1 MRIVTVLGARPQFVK
16 AAVLSSAIRGRS
28 SAGADLQE
36 SIIHTG
42 QHYDPEMS
50 QAFFDELNI
59 PAPRFNLHVGS
70 GSHGEMTAQ
79 MLAGIENILLRERP
93 EVVLV
98 YGDTNSTLAG
108 ALAAVKLHIPVAH
121 VEAGLR
127 SFNLRMPEEVNR
139 VLTDRIAEILFCPT
153 EAAVLNL
160 RNEGRSTGVFLVGDI
175 MYDAALMY
183 GNLAN
188 RRSSIMERLQLEPR
202 QFFLATIHRAEN
214 TDDPNRFDAIL
225 SALETLAQGD
235 YPVVWPVHPRTRP
248 LIQARGWPSTL
259 SGLRLIDPLPYLDMV
274 RLEKTARVILT
285 DSGGVQKE
293 AYFHGVPCV
302 TLRDE
307 TEWVETVAHGWNQV
321 VGTDPAAILHAV
333 ANAKTGTPIAD
344 YGDGHAADAILDRLL
359 EFHHAAG

>member
-1 MRIVTVLGARPQFVK
+1 MHMVTVVGARPQFVK
-16 AAVLSSAIRGRS
+16 AAVLSAAIRART
-28 SAGADLQE
+28 SAGADIQE

-50 QAFFDELNI
+50 QAFFDELDI

-70 GSHGEMTAQ
+70 GAHGETTGH
-79 MLAGIENILLRERP
+79 MLTGIEKVLLRESP
-93 EVVLV
+93 DLVLV

-108 ALAAVKLHIPVAH
+108 ALAAVKLHLPVAH

-127 SFNLRMPEEVNR
+127 SFNMKMPEEVNR
-139 VLTDRIAEILFCPT
+139 VLTDRIADILFCPT

-160 RNEGRSTGVFLVGDI
+160 RGEGRSAGVFLVGDI

-183 GNLAN
+183 GERAN
-188 RRSSIMERLQLEPR
+188 RHSSIMERLDLESRPYY
-202 QFFLATIHRAEN
+202 LATIHRAEN
-214 TDDPNRFDAIL
+214 TDDPRRFDAIL
-225 SALETLAQGD
+225 SALETLAQAD
-235 YPVVWPVHPRTRP
+235 CPVVWPVHPRTRR
-248 LIQARGWPSTL
+248 LIDTRKLL
-259 SGLRLIDPLPYLDMV
+259 SISAGLRLIDPLPYLDMV
-274 RLEKTARVILT
+274 RLEKNARVILT

-321 VGTDPAAILHAV
+321 VGTDPAAMLHAV
-333 ANAKTGTPIAD
+333 ANARTGTPIPD
-344 YGDGHAADAILDRLL
+344 YGSGQAAEAILDRLL
-359 EFHHAAG
+359 EFHHAAN